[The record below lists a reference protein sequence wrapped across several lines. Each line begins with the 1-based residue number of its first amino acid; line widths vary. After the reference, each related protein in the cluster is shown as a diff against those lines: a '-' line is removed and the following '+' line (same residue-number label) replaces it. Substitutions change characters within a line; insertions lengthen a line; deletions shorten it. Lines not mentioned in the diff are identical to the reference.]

1 MCGAEN
7 MVVFLLSDL
16 EVGKKIDE
24 GVSLSSDEETAQE
37 KRLRLTKQY
46 LAQLEEQGKCERLED
61 QTCGS

>member
-1 MCGAEN
+1 MF
-7 MVVFLLSDL
+7 VFLLSDQ

-46 LAQLEEQGKCERLED
+46 LAQLEEQGKGESLV
-61 QTCGS
+61 S